1 MFMIGGEYKMNKKGF
16 TLIELLVVVLIIGI
30 LAAIA
35 LPQYKAA
42 VLKARFSNN
51 KALAASIAE
60 AEESFYMAN
69 GYYTTDADDLDI
81 AFPAGAEKNPTHYS
95 AGDCTSDP
103 AKGNRSCGYTI
114 GDYHCGLRVNAGHG
128 NSVGCE
134 RSGDNVGYYI
144 YYHNQAPVTAHLADK
159 RVCHL
164 RTTHSDRYNSAAF
177 TLCKSE
183 TGTSEHTND
192 TEPGSNE
199 EKPYQIYAFFYP

>member
-1 MFMIGGEYKMNKKGF
+1 MKKGF

-103 AKGNRSCGYTI
+103 AEGNRSCGYTI

-144 YYHNQAPVTAHLADK
+144 YYHHQAPETAYMANSRYCL
-159 RVCHL
+159 V
-164 RTTHSDRYNSAAF
+164 RTTEHNHFNSAGFAM
-177 TLCKSE
+177 CKSE
-183 TGTSEHTND
+183 TGTSDHSND
-192 TEPGSNE
+192 TEPGSDPDH
-199 EKPYQIYAFFYP
+199 PYQIYHFKYP